1 MITIEIRELKATLR
15 FIKERIKVGNIKK
28 SPAVVCL
35 GAGPS
40 QLVVIL
46 KLKQMGFK
54 VIAVDRNQVAPG
66 FNYCDERV
74 VLSTYDSGPVVNKLK
89 QLCKQYHLV
98 GVINR
103 SSGPPVITAAEINK
117 EFGFPGVPVPAA
129 KAIIEKNLFLEA
141 CACQGLS
148 VPRTSIIDSANDI
161 TIDEYSFP
169 CVIKPALSLVGKKGV
184 SIINNTQDMEKSF
197 LLSRDASYNGKVLI
211 QEFVEGNDVILIGV
225 VSKGKLFPVLLID
238 EINNSVGH
246 KVEGMAMVA
255 PSIYSGSNEEKH
267 ILDIAKSIIEL
278 FKLENTAFMLSCRC
292 PAGYPK
298 IIELHLDLGG
308 DLIIDELIPKCT
320 GGYDVLAYL
329 INQILGKE
337 QEILP
342 QLNIKP
348 TAVVYERGEGLIRER
363 PFRIISSNSR
373 NRLQKMIL

>member
-1 MITIEIRELKATLR
+1 MR

-28 SPAVVCL
+28 RPAVVCL

-46 KLKQMGFK
+46 KLKQMGFN

-74 VLSTYDSGPVVNKLK
+74 VLSTYDSGPVVNNLK
-89 QLCKQYHLV
+89 QLCKQYYLV

-141 CACQGLS
+141 CAGQGLS
-148 VPRTSIIDSANDI
+148 VPKTSIIDSVNDI
-161 TIDEYSFP
+161 TIEEYTLP
-169 CVIKPALSLVGKKGV
+169 CVVKPALSLVGKNGV
-184 SIINNTQDMEKSF
+184 FIINNAQDIQKSF
-197 LLSRDASYNGKVLI
+197 LLSRDASYNGNVLI
-211 QEFVEGNDVILIGV
+211 QEFVEGNDVVLMAV

-238 EINNSVGH
+238 EMNNNVDD
-246 KVEGMAMVA
+246 KVEGNAMVA
-255 PSIYSGSNEEKH
+255 PSIYSGSNEEKY

-292 PAGYPK
+292 PADGYPK

-308 DLIIDELIPKCT
+308 DLIIDELIPECT

-329 INQILGKE
+329 INHILGKE

-342 QLNIKP
+342 QLEVKP
-348 TAVVYERGEGLIRER
+348 TAVVYEKGQGLIRER
-363 PFRIISSNSR
+363 PFRIITSTSR
-373 NRLQKMIL
+373 DILQEMIF